1 MGPTSADKPPVPSR
15 ALLPTLLSAALKLL
29 DGDRPGHPTVPR
41 ATYSFLA
48 VAVRYGVTNSAPA
61 ADILRLAK
69 NGMMHQ
75 DRLARVAARQVMRS
89 DYASPGSI
97 MCICYSR
104 VFLAYIEAYQEE
116 GVDVSSQCGQVVGIL
131 VELCESSPQAT
142 RESAISAL
150 SAIGRSFNDHSR
162 YFCLGLIP

>member
-1 MGPTSADKPPVPSR
+1 MGPTSPDKPPVPSR

-61 ADILRLAK
+61 ADVLRLAK

-89 DYASPGSI
+89 DYMSPGSI

-104 VFLAYIEAYQEE
+104 IFLAYIEAYQEE
-116 GVDVSSQCGQVVGIL
+116 GVDVTSQCGQVVGIL
-131 VELCESSPQAT
+131 VELCQYSPQAT

-162 YFCLGLIP
+162 YFAWG